1 MSTKSAS
8 GRLCTKVAK
17 AKLISRLV
25 LAFRTWSSSPIVRAA
40 DCTSLNVVSELGPFG
55 LTSTRS
61 PLSNGGRGM
70 GAVGIDEHGNASG
83 CRYQLTHE
91 LEPLCQQLTTQKIDS

>member
-17 AKLISRLV
+17 AKLISRLM
-25 LAFRTWSSSPIVRAA
+25 LAFRTWISSPIVRAA

-55 LTSTRS
+55 LTSTATR
-61 PLSNGGRGM
+61 LQVVAQIKINEQHIEVT
-70 GAVGIDEHGNASG
+70 VGV
-83 CRYQLTHE
+83 Q
-91 LEPLCQQLTTQKIDS
+91 